1 MGLNADIQVNKT
13 TPILKGV
20 YTRWHREM
28 QSLQIT
34 ELGAGGAAPELH
46 AILPLQA
53 LALIWSPQGDEC
65 CPRALLGPATSL
77 HSSLL
82 FVHCTEAEPCD

>member
-13 TPILKGV
+13 TPTLKGM
-20 YTRWHREM
+20 YTRWQREM

-34 ELGAGGAAPELH
+34 ELGAGGAAAPELH
-46 AILPLQA
+46 AILPPQA

-65 CPRALLGPATSL
+65 CPRALQGPLSCYVPPFLSTLCTL
-77 HSSLL
+77 HRG
-82 FVHCTEAEPCD
+82 